1 MSRHGRSNRTLRWA
15 ALLALL
21 LATLA
26 PSVAQ
31 ALRHARGEIFL
42 PWSQLCSAT
51 GGRRVVFEPLSDDP
65 GSNARG
71 HVLEQCRVCAAQH
84 GGWAPPPAA
93 PIVAL
98 RADLRALAA
107 TPHPLPAWV
116 PFAWLLAQPRA
127 PPAA

>member
-21 LATLA
+21 MATLA

-31 ALRHARGEIFL
+31 ALRHARSEIL

-51 GGRRVVFEPLSDDP
+51 GGKRVVFEPQSDDP
-65 GSNARG
+65 SSNARM
-71 HVLEQCRVCAAQH
+71 HALEQCGVCASQH
-84 GGWAPPPAA
+84 GGWAPPPVA
-93 PIVAL
+93 PVVAL
-98 RADLRALAA
+98 RPDLQALA
-107 TPHPLPAWV
+107 PKPRPLPALV

>member
-1 MSRHGRSNRTLRWA
+1 MSRHGCSNRTLRWA

-21 LATLA
+21 MATLA

-31 ALRHARGEIFL
+31 ALRHARGEIL

-51 GGRRVVFEPLSDDP
+51 GGKRVVFEPQSDDP
-65 GSNARG
+65 GSNARS
-71 HVLEQCRVCAAQH
+71 HRLEQCGVCATQH
-84 GGWAPPPAA
+84 GGWAPPSAA

-98 RADLRALAA
+98 RADLQALAPM
-107 TPHPLPAWV
+107 PHPLPASV
-116 PFAWLLAQPRA
+116 LFAWLLAQPRA